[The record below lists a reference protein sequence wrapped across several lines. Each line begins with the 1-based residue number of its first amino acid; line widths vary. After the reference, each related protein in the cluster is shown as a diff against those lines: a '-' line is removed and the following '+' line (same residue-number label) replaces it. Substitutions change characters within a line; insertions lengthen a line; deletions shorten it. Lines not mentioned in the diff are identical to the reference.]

1 MDYDLGMIEVIQ
13 SETFTRWLGKLKDR
27 AAIMRINAR
36 IRRLIETGNFGDAKP
51 VRDGVSEMRIDYGP
65 GYRIYFIQSGPV
77 FVVLLAGGDKS
88 TQDADIKRA
97 IEIAK
102 EWKP

>member
-1 MDYDLGMIEVIQ
+1 MDYTQLMLEIIQ
-13 SETFTRWLGKLKDR
+13 STTFSRWLAKLKDR
-27 AAIMRINAR
+27 AVIMRINAR
-36 IRRLIETGNFGDAKP
+36 IRRVAETGNFGDAKP
-51 VRDGVSEMRIDYGP
+51 VREGVSEIRIDYGP
-65 GYRIYFIQSGPV
+65 GYRLYYMQRGPII
-77 FVVLLAGGDKS
+77 VVLLAGGDKS